1 MGGRNLLWNRH
12 VRVGEMRRC
21 LYCGSNH
28 VLRQR
33 RADLRRL
40 WDMGFPSRMYQS
52 GVRQWRLLGRM
63 FSRRREMRLDRQRRA
78 NL

>member
-28 VLRQR
+28 VLGQR
-33 RADLRRL
+33 RADLQRL
-40 WDMGFPSRMYQS
+40 RDVGLASRLYQS
-52 GVRQWRLLGRM
+52 GVREWRLHGRV
-63 FSRRREMRLDRQRRA
+63 FSRRREMRLDGQRRA